1 MYARIL
7 VPIDGSDTAGQGLR
21 EAIALAAALQSDLV
35 LLHVVNDLP
44 TLVEMSSV
52 MSSADFQQDLLEYG
66 EKLLASSRSEAGH
79 AGVRTEAVLTEL
91 MSVRVGQLIA
101 REAQARD
108 CQLIVMGTHGRRGL
122 NRLAMGS
129 DAELVLHHAA
139 VPVLLVRQQGHEP

>member
-21 EAIALAAALQSDLV
+21 EAIALATALQSVLV

-44 TLVEMSSV
+44 MLVDMSSV
-52 MSSADFQQDLLEYG
+52 LHAADFQQDVLEHG
-66 EKLLASSRSEAGH
+66 EKLLASGRGEADH

-91 MSVRVGQLIA
+91 MSGRVGQLIA
-101 REAQARD
+101 REAQARN

-122 NRLAMGS
+122 SRLAMGS

-139 VPVLLVRQQGHEP
+139 VPVLLVRHQHLKP